1 MATYIIPILVKIT
14 EFYNIPTEC
23 SDIENDEFYNCENKQ
38 EENEIELFN
47 NKNNNN
53 KIFFLYNNIF
63 FLYNV
68 QKSSESEFENILNL
82 RKEKR
87 LARVLSSSED
97 ENENQMGLFLQ
108 FTKIEK
114 SNKCL
119 TETVEFYNKTKFSVD
134 IADQMTKKY
143 NVKSRSRR

>member
-23 SDIENDEFYNCENKQ
+23 SDIEDDEFYNCENKQ

-53 KIFFLYNNIF
+53 KIIEKE
-63 FLYNV
+63 NV

-97 ENENQMGLFLQ
+97 ENESIL
-108 FTKIEK
+108 
-114 SNKCL
+114 
-119 TETVEFYNKTKFSVD
+119 
-134 IADQMTKKY
+134 
-143 NVKSRSRR
+143 